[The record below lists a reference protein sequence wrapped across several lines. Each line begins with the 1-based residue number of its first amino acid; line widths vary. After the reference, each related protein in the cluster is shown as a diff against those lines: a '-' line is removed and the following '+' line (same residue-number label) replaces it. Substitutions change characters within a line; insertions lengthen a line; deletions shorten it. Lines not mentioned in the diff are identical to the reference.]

1 MTRPRYRIAALAVAC
16 LVLLAG
22 CGNDGSSDTS
32 DTTAPAGENGE
43 LVVYSG
49 RNENLVRP
57 VIEQF
62 EEQSGIAI
70 EVRYADTSELT
81 ATLLEEGEASP
92 ADVFFSQDA
101 GALAALEAA
110 GLLAE
115 LPADLIEH
123 VDERFRDPE
132 SHWTGIT
139 GRARTIV
146 YNPEELRQTSLAD
159 LPDSIFEVTDPMWK
173 GRVGLAPTNASFV
186 SHVSALVE
194 EFGEARVKE
203 FLTKLDANDPKI
215 YDSNGLVVKAVD
227 AGEVDLGLVNHYY
240 ALNEKEENPDADV
253 ANIYPEEG
261 AFVNLAGVG
270 IIEGAENRDQA
281 EKFVEFLLSGDGQD
295 FFRTE
300 TNEYPL
306 AAGAGGPEGQPPLED
321 LKTIRVP
328 LDQLGKDLERSV
340 ALIKEAGLT

>member
-1 MTRPRYRIAALAVAC
+1 MRLRKPIVVVAVAALT
-16 LVLLAG
+16 LLAG
-22 CGNDGSSDTS
+22 CGDDGTSDTS
-32 DTTAPAGENGE
+32 DVTDTTSGGGENGE

-62 EEQSGIAI
+62 EEQSGIAV

-81 ATLLEEGEASP
+81 ATLLEEGDASP

-115 LPADLIEH
+115 LPAPLIEP
-123 VDERFRDPE
+123 VDPRFRDPE
-132 SHWTGIT
+132 ARWTGIT

-146 YNPEELRQTSLAD
+146 YNPEELASDELPESILEVAD
-159 LPDSIFEVTDPMWK
+159 PKWE
-173 GRVGLAPTNASFV
+173 GRVGVAPTNASFV

-194 EFGEARVKE
+194 DLGEARVKE
-203 FLTKLDANDPKI
+203 FLTELDANDPKI

-240 ALNEKEENPDADV
+240 ALNEKQENPEANV
-253 ANIYPEEG
+253 ANAYPQEG

-270 IIEGAENRDQA
+270 IIDGAENRTQA
-281 EKFVEFLLSGDGQD
+281 EEFVEFLLSEEGQE
-295 FFRTE
+295 FFRAE

-306 AAGAGGPEGQPPLED
+306 VDGAGGPEGQPQLEE
-321 LKTIRVP
+321 LETIDVP
-328 LDQLGKDLERSV
+328 LDQLGKDLERS
-340 ALIKEAGLT
+340 ATLIKEAGLT